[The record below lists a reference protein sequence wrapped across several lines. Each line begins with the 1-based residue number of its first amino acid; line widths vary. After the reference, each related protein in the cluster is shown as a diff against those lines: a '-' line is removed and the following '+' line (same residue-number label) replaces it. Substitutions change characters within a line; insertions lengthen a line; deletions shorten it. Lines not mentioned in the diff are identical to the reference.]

1 MVFSVKL
8 DRLMYSIHVNM
19 GTCTIFKIAELG
31 FPVIQYMTKILT
43 LLEEKT
49 QKESFVPIELPTC
62 IC

>member
-1 MVFSVKL
+1 
-8 DRLMYSIHVNM
+8 MYSIHVNM